1 MLRLKSTI
9 QNNIY
14 IYHGSECR
22 TEVSGTILISITSNE
37 KHQDLQLNKIQL
49 CDDLSVFEEPVEM
62 LTVIF

>member
-1 MLRLKSTI
+1 MLRLKTTI

-14 IYHGSECR
+14 IYHGSEYR